1 MSNYTLGPCEII
13 DVYEADL
20 LNEARPRREEVWEIG
35 NREAGRTS
43 GYATNRADAVL
54 FVAAPELLEEL
65 VSCLAYVQRY
75 YRTLPDDGA
84 EQDFIMSSV
93 IEPARKAIAKA
104 KGETYED

>member
-1 MSNYTLGPCEII
+1 MTPYGHPLILRDKQSIAYGAGETTQIMQGGFSKEEI
-13 DVYEADL
+13 AANAHL
-20 LNEARPRREEVWEIG
+20 M
-35 NREAGRTS
+35 
-43 GYATNRADAVL
+43 
-54 FVAAPELLEEL
+54 VAAPELLEEL

-104 KGETYED
+104 KGETNDN

>member
-1 MSNYTLGPCEII
+1 MHTPTPWTLDTSGSTVLISRGKEKAIAYGSGE
-13 DVYEADL
+13 VTQVFQTGMT
-20 LNEARPRREEVWEIG
+20 REEVLA
-35 NREAGRTS
+35 NARLMVS
-43 GYATNRADAVL
+43 
-54 FVAAPELLEEL
+54 APELLEEL

-104 KGETYED
+104 KGETNED